1 MIFFCAY
8 FTKILDC
15 TLHTIPCYLT
25 CIVVCIT
32 DYLSDYCVPLSDV
45 PVYTTAPI
53 STSPPRDQ
61 MIPFG
66 WIALIAVIVAL
77 LLIIVVFV
85 IYNSCKKS
93 RGSRRYSPN
102 SGPDAERLMA
112 TSPSVQS
119 TAAGGASAA
128 AAAGE
133 GGTAGSAAQLV
144 SQYHFYNHRC
154 KCLYILLYTAI
165 FVVVDV

>member
-1 MIFFCAY
+1 
-8 FTKILDC
+8 
-15 TLHTIPCYLT
+15 
-25 CIVVCIT
+25 
-32 DYLSDYCVPLSDV
+32 
-45 PVYTTAPI
+45 
-53 STSPPRDQ
+53 

-77 LLIIVVFV
+77 LLIIVGFV

-102 SGPDAERLMA
+102 SGPDAERLLA
-112 TSPSVQS
+112 TSPSAQS
-119 TAAGGASAA
+119 AAAGGASTA

-133 GGTAGSAAQLV
+133 GSTAGSAAQLV
-144 SQYHFYNHRC
+144 SKYHFYNHQC

-165 FVVVDV
+165 FVVEV

>member
-1 MIFFCAY
+1 
-8 FTKILDC
+8 
-15 TLHTIPCYLT
+15 
-25 CIVVCIT
+25 
-32 DYLSDYCVPLSDV
+32 
-45 PVYTTAPI
+45 
-53 STSPPRDQ
+53 

-77 LLIIVVFV
+77 LLIIVGFV

-102 SGPDAERLMA
+102 SGPDAERLLA

-119 TAAGGASAA
+119 TAAGGPSAA

-144 SQYHFYNHRC
+144 SKYHFYHHRC
-154 KCLYILLYTAI
+154 KCLYSIYHYIQLYL
-165 FVVVDV
+165 